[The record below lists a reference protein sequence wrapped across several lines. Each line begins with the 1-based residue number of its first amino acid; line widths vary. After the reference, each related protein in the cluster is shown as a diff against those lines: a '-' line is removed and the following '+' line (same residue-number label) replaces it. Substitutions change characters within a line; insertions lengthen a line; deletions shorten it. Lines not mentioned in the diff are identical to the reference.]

1 MHINPGM
8 SALFTDLYELTM
20 LQAYY
25 AEGMTAP
32 ATFEL
37 FFRQLPENR
46 SYVMAAGLD
55 DVLSYIENL
64 RFTDDDLTWL
74 GALGLFSD
82 SLIEQLRGF
91 RFTGDVYAVPEG
103 TIVFENEPVLQVIAP
118 LPEAQLIET
127 YALNQTHLQSV
138 CATKAARIVTAAQ
151 GRTVVVDFGS
161 RRSHGTDA
169 ALKVAR
175 TSYMAGA
182 AGTSNVLASRLYDI
196 PAFGTMAHS
205 YIQAHTDEQ
214 VAFRAF
220 THQFP
225 GTTLLVDTYD
235 TLEGI
240 RQIIGLAAELGEAFK
255 VSAVRLDSGDLL
267 ALSRRA
273 RQALDEA
280 GLSHI
285 KIFVSS
291 GLNEVKIASLL
302 EDKAPIDGFGVG
314 TELAVSKDAPD
325 IDFAYKLVEYDGKPR
340 MKLSSSKTSPPGRK
354 QVFRSYQAGQ
364 MVGDVIGHFDEVLED
379 EFLLQTVM
387 KNGRRLDAARVSL
400 QAARE
405 HARAQLAALPAHL
418 KRVETIADAY
428 KVEFSAALASTTIQL
443 RQSLQQ
449 RTFL

>member
-1 MHINPGM
+1 M
-8 SALFTDLYELTM
+8 SALFTDLYELTI

-175 TSYMAGA
+175 TSYMAGGA
-182 AGTSNVLASRLYDI
+182 RTPNVLASRVYNI
-196 PAFGTMAHS
+196 PAYGTMAHS
-205 YIQAHTDEQ
+205 YVQAHADERA
-214 VAFRAF
+214 AFRVFARE
-220 THQFP
+220 FP
-225 GTTLLVDTYD
+225 ATTLLVDTYD
-235 TLEGI
+235 TLEG
-240 RQIIGLAAELGEAFK
+240 
-255 VSAVRLDSGDLL
+255 VR
-267 ALSRRA
+267 
-273 RQALDEA
+273 
-280 GLSHI
+280 
-285 KIFVSS
+285 
-291 GLNEVKIASLL
+291 
-302 EDKAPIDGFGVG
+302 
-314 TELAVSKDAPD
+314 
-325 IDFAYKLVEYDGKPR
+325 
-340 MKLSSSKTSPPGRK
+340 
-354 QVFRSYQAGQ
+354 
-364 MVGDVIGHFDEVLED
+364 
-379 EFLLQTVM
+379 
-387 KNGRRLDAARVSL
+387 RV
-400 QAARE
+400 
-405 HARAQLAALPAHL
+405 
-418 KRVETIADAY
+418 
-428 KVEFSAALASTTIQL
+428 
-443 RQSLQQ
+443 
-449 RTFL
+449 